1 MQPPTVLCL
10 DDDESVL
17 HLLEMVLDLNGYVAL
32 PATNGCEALRLAAK
46 HQVDAAILDYGLPDM
61 TGGEA
66 ARKLKHIRPDI
77 PILMFSGAYDIPPS
91 DVASVD
97 VIVSKSEGVNTL
109 VAVLQRLRRRGVL
122 RPHNLRRFRRYPVRL
137 PFEITAERSGE
148 PQISQ
153 GYSTVIGEGG
163 IGAKL
168 DGDLAPSE
176 FVLLRVLDSRL
187 NAPLEAHAQVRY
199 RNNKAYGFEFVDI
212 TPEQREEVRR
222 FCELLAAA

>member
-10 DDDESVL
+10 DDDETVL

-32 PATNGCEALRLAAK
+32 PASNGREALRLAAT
-46 HQVDAAILDYGLPDM
+46 HQVDAAVLDYGLPDM
-61 TGGEA
+61 TGGKV
-66 ARKLKHIRPDI
+66 ARELKHIRPDI

-91 DVASVD
+91 DVANVD

-109 VAVLQRLRRRGVL
+109 VAALQRLRRRGVL
-122 RPHNLRRFRRYPVRL
+122 KSHSRRQFRRYPVQL
-137 PFEITAERSGE
+137 PFEITAEHSGE
-148 PQISQ
+148 PQISR

-168 DGDLAPSE
+168 DRDLAPSQ
-176 FVLLRVLDSRL
+176 FVLLRLSDSRL
-187 NAPLEAHAQVRY
+187 RSPLRAQVRY
-199 RNNKAYGFEFVDI
+199 RNDKAYGFEFVDM
-212 TPEQREEVRR
+212 TPEQRDEVRT